1 MRFNGRGMF
10 KGRGAFVAACAVWC
24 WSAWTA
30 APVVVAAGGAGQ
42 EGRVTPAGEVVVVLS
57 EQLLS
62 SIVEAIA
69 AQPVPPKYKLSREG
83 EAGGGGCADEVALLP
98 ESKGTRTAVRFV
110 EGRITAPVAFR
121 GAYEPPLF
129 GCVNF
134 EGWADTAIDLEFDS
148 AKQTLNARLRVREVN
163 LRNVPSFGAGGLAGL
178 VQDAIDSR
186 VNPIE
191 ILRADQLGAGLPA
204 SRGSLRL
211 RAKEVRHEVA
221 GKELR
226 LRIVYEVV
234 GTE

>member
-1 MRFNGRGMF
+1 MNFNGRGMF
-10 KGRGAFVAACAVWC
+10 GGRRALVAACAVWC
-24 WSAWTA
+24 WWAWAA
-30 APVVVAAGGAGQ
+30 APVAASGGAGAGQ
-42 EGRVTPAGEVVVVLS
+42 EPRVTPAGEVVVVLS

-69 AQPVPPKYKLSREG
+69 AQPVPPKYRLSREG
-83 EAGGGGCADEVALLP
+83 EAGGGCADEVGLLP

-163 LRNVPSFGAGGLAGL
+163 LRNVPSFGGGGLAGL

-234 GTE
+234 RTE

>member
-1 MRFNGRGMF
+1 MKFGGRRMSG
-10 KGRGAFVAACAVWC
+10 KRWVWVAACAVWC
-24 WSAWTA
+24 WSAWA
-30 APVVVAAGGAGQ
+30 GAPGVAAVGGAGQ

-69 AQPVPPKYKLSREG
+69 AQPVPPKYRLSREG
-83 EAGGGGCADEVALLP
+83 EAGGGCADEVALLP

-148 AKQTLNARLRVREVN
+148 AKQALNARLRVREVN
-163 LRNVPSFGAGGLAGL
+163 LRNVPSFGASGLAGL

-234 GTE
+234 RTE

>member
-1 MRFNGRGMF
+1 
-10 KGRGAFVAACAVWC
+10 
-24 WSAWTA
+24 
-30 APVVVAAGGAGQ
+30 
-42 EGRVTPAGEVVVVLS
+42 
-57 EQLLS
+57 
-62 SIVEAIA
+62 
-69 AQPVPPKYKLSREG
+69 
-83 EAGGGGCADEVALLP
+83 
-98 ESKGTRTAVRFV
+98 VRFV

-163 LRNVPSFGAGGLAGL
+163 LRNVPSFGGGGLAGL

-191 ILRADQLGAGLPA
+191 LLRADQLGAGLPA

-234 GTE
+234 RTE

>member
-10 KGRGAFVAACAVWC
+10 GGRRALVAACAVWC
-24 WSAWTA
+24 WSAWAA

-62 SIVEAIA
+62 TIVEAIA
-69 AQPVPPKYKLSREG
+69 AQPVPPKYRLSREG
-83 EAGGGGCADEVALLP
+83 ESGGGCADEVALLP

-191 ILRADQLGAGLPA
+191 LLRADQLGAGLPA